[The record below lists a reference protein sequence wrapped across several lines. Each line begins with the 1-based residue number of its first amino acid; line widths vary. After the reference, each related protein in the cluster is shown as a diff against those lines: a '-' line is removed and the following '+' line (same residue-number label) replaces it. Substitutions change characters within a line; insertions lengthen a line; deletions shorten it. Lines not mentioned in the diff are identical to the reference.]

1 MSDKACTKHNNER
14 AHLCYRSEPCPWC
27 EIERLRAEV
36 AQEKRWGLEAHERAG
51 GVEERLRAELA
62 EKDKRI
68 EELKLEMEPWV
79 RAMGLLTTMKPDLEI
94 DAEHPGL
101 MAREIFKWV
110 KEKDKRI
117 DELEEA
123 LSKSIMHQK
132 ELDRCAHI
140 TTEQIDKRWKYL
152 SEIGS
157 KGVADGYE
165 QALYDLGFRRC
176 EECGGSGRTYQ
187 HTSVDTASFP
197 CHSCHGH
204 GWKVASDE

>member
-1 MSDKACTKHNNER
+1 VGIRCT
-14 AHLCYRSEPCPWC
+14 LS
-27 EIERLRAEV
+27 LLAEV
-36 AQEKRWGLEAHERAG
+36 GLVHQVLCAMIDWMNPSDDVLDARRIGYQEAMQECAENA
-51 GVEERLRAELA
+51 ESLRAELA

-79 RAMGLLTTMKPDLEI
+79 RALGLLTTLKADLEI

-176 EECGGSGRTYQ
+176 EECGGRGSWNERTNNITVIQ
-187 HTSVDTASFP
+187 RN
-197 CHSCHGH
+197 CLSCHGH
-204 GWKVASDE
+204 GWKIKT

>member
-1 MSDKACTKHNNER
+1 MSDECKHGSLR
-14 AHLCYRSEPCPWC
+14 RSC
-27 EIERLRAEV
+27 EICERDVEIDRLRAECIDLKTDLQGHMDAV
-36 AQEKRWGLEAHERAG
+36 AE
-51 GVEERLRAELA
+51 LRAEHIDL
-62 EKDKRI
+62 KKVNDSVVS
-68 EELKLEMEPWV
+68 LKLEMEPWV
-79 RAMGLLTTMKPDLEI
+79 RALGLLTTLKADLEI